1 MKPIYLD
8 LHIHTSE
15 DEENLNQN
23 YDVDLLLSK
32 IRRINDNSDFSNHSF
47 QEVQPLTLAISNGG
61 LSGNCCV
68 VLSIVICC
76 ILIVSSSKTAT
87 THSGNR

>member
-32 IRRINDNSDFSNHSF
+32 IRRINDNSDFLIS
-47 QEVQPLTLAISNGG
+47 LTDHNTINKDAYMKL
-61 LSGNCCV
+61 LSRTDN
-68 VLSIVICC
+68 VILGVELH
-76 ILIVSSSKTAT
+76 IKKAENKTPY
-87 THSGNR
+87 HCHI